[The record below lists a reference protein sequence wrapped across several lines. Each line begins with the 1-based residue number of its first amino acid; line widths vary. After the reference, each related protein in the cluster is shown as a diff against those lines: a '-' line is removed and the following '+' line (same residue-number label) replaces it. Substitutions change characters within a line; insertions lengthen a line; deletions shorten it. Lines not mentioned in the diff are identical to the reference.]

1 MFVRNF
7 PEIINSLAFSEIIGE
22 NLSEIYYALLFVFLD
37 CKYFIPKKRKNL
49 SFWVF
54 WMGLSDN
61 SSKVLARILM
71 SLISPYRKYF

>member
-49 SFWVF
+49 SF
-54 WMGLSDN
+54 
-61 SSKVLARILM
+61 
-71 SLISPYRKYF
+71 